1 MNGWVLFACAALLIG
16 ASILLIIDRRTR
28 QYEALRVERMRHS
41 EMYDSLFPLIDFAR
55 RHDIDSIRIE
65 RDHVSFF
72 SVCPPGKMGEFVP
85 SRMGYVPMNEQKTL
99 ALAQLMAEEMPVL
112 ASSAR
117 YRFRRY
123 RVMRPN
129 GVVDN
134 AYEYTIRSSFKTALM
149 YERKRVKLW

>member
-1 MNGWVLFACAALLIG
+1 MNGWVLFACAAVLLG
-16 ASILLIIDRRTR
+16 ASILLILDRRSR
-28 QYEALRVERMRHS
+28 QFEALRVERMKHS
-41 EMYDSLFPLIDFAR
+41 TMYWELLPMIDFAK

-65 RDHVSFF
+65 RDHIAFF
-72 SVCPPGKMGEFVP
+72 SVCPPGKMGEFIP
-85 SRMGYVPMNEQKTL
+85 SQMGYAPLSEKKTL
-99 ALAQLMAEEMPVL
+99 ALAQLMADEMPL
-112 ASSAR
+112 LQSSSR

-129 GVVDN
+129 GIWDN